1 MFAMHWVRDIFK
13 GPKRQN
19 NLMIDITRTSFRYVN
34 IFVQNVHMQSTIL
47 SHNVS
52 GYPVGWLSTSFR
64 NCVANTGQ
72 NYFQYC
78 KIALLL

>member
-52 GYPVGWLSTSFR
+52 GYPVG
-64 NCVANTGQ
+64 
-72 NYFQYC
+72 
-78 KIALLL
+78 